1 MNCLVLL
8 CLFIG
13 TYSSL
18 NEAMLPSMPSYQALS
33 PLIAL
38 LAVNQTENTPPPLTV
53 SSNHTIQINTT
64 NMNPECTP
72 ECYLN
77 CQVHFTELLEEKYC
91 IINVCKCEVINEG
104 TTIVHNNLNQPLTT
118 QTPTAKFLMLIKT
131 EIANRAQGIKDKLWS
146 ESFNYIIFIFFVYEL
161 WVIGYFFNDH
171 SSKNSSD
178 LEDSHLYQ
186 KLISEEK
193 EEID

>member
-1 MNCLVLL
+1 MNCLVLF

-33 PLIAL
+33 PLVAL

-104 TTIVHNNLNQPLTT
+104 TTIDHNNLNQPLTT
-118 QTPTAKFLMLIKT
+118 QPPTAKFLMLIKT
-131 EIANRAQGIKDKLWS
+131 EIANRAQGIKISYGQNHLIILY
-146 ESFNYIIFIFFVYEL
+146 SFSLYMNYGSLDISSMIIQVRIVVL
-161 WVIGYFFNDH
+161 
-171 SSKNSSD
+171 
-178 LEDSHLYQ
+178 
-186 KLISEEK
+186 
-193 EEID
+193 

>member
-1 MNCLVLL
+1 M
-8 CLFIG
+8 
-13 TYSSL
+13 
-18 NEAMLPSMPSYQALS
+18 
-33 PLIAL
+33 
-38 LAVNQTENTPPPLTV
+38 
-53 SSNHTIQINTT
+53 
-64 NMNPECTP
+64 
-72 ECYLN
+72 
-77 CQVHFTELLEEKYC
+77 
-91 IINVCKCEVINEG
+91 INEG
-104 TTIVHNNLNQPLTT
+104 TTIDHNNLNQPLTT